1 LFKDVNA
8 EDQRSIFRE
17 LLKNVNPDDVDQ
29 DSVGDWLA
37 DCGFDDQFGGRQ
49 VRNILSSAMD
59 LARAENRQLR
69 KAHIDTVI
77 GCTKKF
83 QRYLSTQMAAARDR
97 AQPSSSDS

>member
-1 LFKDVNA
+1 MFKDVNA
-8 EDQRSIFRE
+8 EDQRRIFHE

-29 DSVGDWLA
+29 GSVGDWLA
-37 DCGFDDQFGGRQ
+37 DYRFDDQFSGRQ

-83 QRYLSTQMAAARDR
+83 QRYLAKQMAAARDR
-97 AQPSSSDS
+97 AQPSSGES